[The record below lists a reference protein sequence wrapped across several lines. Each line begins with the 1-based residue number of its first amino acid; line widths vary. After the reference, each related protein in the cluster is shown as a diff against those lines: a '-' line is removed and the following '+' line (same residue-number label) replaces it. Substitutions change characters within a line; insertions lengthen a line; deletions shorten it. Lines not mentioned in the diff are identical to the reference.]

1 MKRLPNEFL
10 ILYERAETNAR
21 ELLQEAEI
29 LFDAGKF
36 PRAYA
41 LAFTALEEI
50 SKSQLAADV
59 YTGLITEEEF
69 QRHYRDHKKKI
80 GRMLWAT
87 EDAKRYL
94 DSPEGD
100 YVDVQEPTFANRMD
114 AMYVSINARR
124 IALVSIAAL
133 LASVP
138 VRNESNRDRDG
149 NWWISQEQLAKY
161 SYMVGFFDG
170 MELGEN
176 FSIWGTM
183 NTQKADPAVG
193 KAVSSYD
200 QFANK
205 YLTNVTNGQVV
216 QGLDEFYS
224 DYRNRRIK
232 VASGVWIVLN

>member
-1 MKRLPNEFL
+1 MPSLRRNYFL
-10 ILYERAETNAR
+10 L
-21 ELLQEAEI
+21 
-29 LFDAGKF
+29 
-36 PRAYA
+36 
-41 LAFTALEEI
+41 
-50 SKSQLAADV
+50 
-59 YTGLITEEEF
+59 
-69 QRHYRDHKKKI
+69 
-80 GRMLWAT
+80 
-87 EDAKRYL
+87 
-94 DSPEGD
+94 
-100 YVDVQEPTFANRMD
+100 
-114 AMYVSINARR
+114 R

-176 FSIWGTM
+176 FSIWGMMKTP
-183 NTQKADPAVG
+183 TADPAVG

-200 QFANK
+200 QFSNK

-232 VASGVWIVLN
+232 VASGVWIVLNEISGKSKDEMQKLIETYRKNAVQSP